1 MYPDSVAK
9 AAAQALANAQTFV
22 FDMSDQAPAAFGG
35 TKGSGE
41 WADLQSWLKNPT
53 NVDAAAAQLEK
64 DAAAA
69 YGS

>member
-1 MYPDSVAK
+1 
-9 AAAQALANAQTFV
+9 
-22 FDMSDQAPAAFGG
+22 MSDLAPPAFGG

-41 WADLQSWLKNPT
+41 WADLQAWLKNP
-53 NVDAAAAQLEK
+53 NNIDAACAQLEK